1 MKFAD
6 MSCHD
11 MITLIAV
18 GGMVIGLLLAIVY
31 DQKDLGYVI
40 AGALGGAI
48 SLNNKFDGGKYH
60 AESKNY

>member
-1 MKFAD
+1 MRIAD
-6 MSCHD
+6 MNCHD
-11 MITLIAV
+11 MTTLIAV
-18 GGMVIGLLLAIVY
+18 GGMVIGLLLAIIY

-48 SLNNKFDGGKYH
+48 SLNNKFDGGKYN

>member
-6 MSCHD
+6 ITCHD
-11 MITLIAV
+11 MTTLIAV
-18 GGMVIGLLLAIVY
+18 GGMVLGLLMAICF

-48 SLNNKFDGGKYH
+48 SLKERINNYDKG
-60 AESKNY
+60 

>member
-1 MKFAD
+1 MKLAD
-6 MSCHD
+6 ITCHD
-11 MITLIAV
+11 MTTLIAV